1 MGIRNS
7 FRYFT
12 CVWCL
17 PIAKSKKLTAKIDFN
32 NFTPI
37 FFLQPTFDFIMK
49 SVWKESKIDPECCM
63 LHQWVWRLH
72 SKIPLHGEQE
82 QDCCFNT
89 RSCVNLTNTRKLGG
103 RLEEA
108 ERNSALIMIMYRPV
122 LTSSQG
128 RARTKEFS
136 WKYYNALQL
145 TRDM

>member
-1 MGIRNS
+1 
-7 FRYFT
+7 
-12 CVWCL
+12 
-17 PIAKSKKLTAKIDFN
+17 
-32 NFTPI
+32 
-37 FFLQPTFDFIMK
+37 
-49 SVWKESKIDPECCM
+49 M

-136 WKYYNALQL
+136 
-145 TRDM
+145 